1 LSVSKVDAS
10 DGETTTTSRARQ
22 AFQGQQQTLKGRG
35 SLKMHRSWEEMSSL
49 PVAYALLSP
58 EGQFLRVNQAACE
71 LFGYPESVLLS
82 LKARDITHPEDRA
95 QSVALVERALRHREE
110 GHQVIKRYLHSE
122 GHVIWALLSTR
133 LEKDH
138 NNQPTGWVSRIEDI
152 TDRVEGDDVVRGF
165 VRRIQMVKE
174 QERQSIARELHE
186 ELGQTFTGLKLEL
199 DKLHQMLPA
208 ETRTHA
214 ARLASVVDDTLASV
228 RRFTAALRPPIL
240 DDLGLESALEW
251 LLAKFCQG
259 AGIAWSFPRRG
270 KPLSLDWETRIALFR
285 IAQEGLN
292 HVIRHSGA
300 RRVELR
306 LGLDGDW
313 VVLTIADDGKGPL
326 PSADLENGLEIYIMR
341 ERAEVMGGQ
350 VLLRPN
356 QPRGTV
362 VEARL
367 RAPLEK
373 SSWRELNAYWE

>member
-1 LSVSKVDAS
+1 M
-10 DGETTTTSRARQ
+10 T
-22 AFQGQQQTLKGRG
+22 
-35 SLKMHRSWEEMSSL
+35 SL

-58 EGQFLRVNQAACE
+58 EGRFVRVNKAACE

-82 LKARDITHPEDRA
+82 LTARDITHPEDRA
-95 QSVALVERALRHREE
+95 QSVALVERAVRHREE
-110 GHQVIKRYLHSE
+110 GHQVIKRYLHSD
-122 GHVIWALLSTR
+122 GHVIWTLLSTR
-133 LEKDH
+133 LEKDKD
-138 NNQPTGWVSRIEDI
+138 NQPTVWISKIEDI
-152 TDRVEGDDVVRGF
+152 TDRLESDDVVRGF

-199 DKLHQMLPA
+199 DKLHQVLPP
-208 ETRTHA
+208 EDRRHA

-251 LLAKFCQG
+251 LLVKFCQR
-259 AGIAWSFPRRG
+259 AGITWSFPRRG
-270 KPLSLDWETRIALFR
+270 QPLSLDWETRIALFR
-285 IAQEGLN
+285 IAQEGIN
-292 HVIRHSGA
+292 QVIRHSEA
-300 RRVELR
+300 SRVELR
-306 LGLDGDW
+306 LNLEGDW
-313 VVLTIADDGKGPL
+313 VVMSIADDGKGPP

-350 VLLRPN
+350 VLLRAN
-356 QPRGTV
+356 QPRGTF

-373 SSWRELNAYWE
+373 GRSRELRSHWE